1 MAYAEVD
8 AVTEISDEESW
19 RLMTGAQLGRL
30 ATSIGDDIEV
40 FPVNYVVDHRSIVFR
55 TAEGS
60 KLFELTVNSRVAFEV
75 DESAGDGGWSVVL
88 HGEAKVLDDEDEI
101 AAAQTLPLRPW
112 VPTIKTIFVRVLPQ
126 RVSGRRFRFGEEPEA
141 WHL

>member
-1 MAYAEVD
+1 MAGAEVD

-19 RLMTGAQLGRL
+19 GLLAGAQLGRL
-30 ATSIGDDIEV
+30 ATSIGDDIEM
-40 FPVNYVVDHRSIVFR
+40 FPVNYVVDHDSIVFR

-75 DESAGDGGWSVVL
+75 DESTGDGGWSVVL
-88 HGEAKVLDDEDEI
+88 HGDAKVLEDEDEI
-101 AAAQTLPLRPW
+101 AHAQTLRLRPW
-112 VPTIKTIFVRVLPQ
+112 VPTIKTTFVRIVAH
-126 RVSGRRFRFGEEPEA
+126 RVSGRRFRFGEEPEG